1 MVFCMRLKYIDI
13 MGGGRK
19 DDSVYH
25 LLDAA
30 RLLFCKSMARSERR
44 VRDRGAAIEE

>member
-1 MVFCMRLKYIDI
+1 MVFCMRLKYIDL

-30 RLLFCKSMARSERR
+30 RLLFCKSMLVIGEGRE
-44 VRDRGAAIEE
+44 IEGRT